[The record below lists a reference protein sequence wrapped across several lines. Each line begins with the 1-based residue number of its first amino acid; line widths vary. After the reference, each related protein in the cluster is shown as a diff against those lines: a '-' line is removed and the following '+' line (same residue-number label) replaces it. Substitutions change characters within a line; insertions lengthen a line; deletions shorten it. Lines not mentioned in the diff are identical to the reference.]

1 MKPLKL
7 FTFLILTT
15 SYCFAQTLT
24 DSAIYITHKQA
35 KTVNLMANELDK
47 FIALDSACKDLIKVK
62 EQKIE
67 TLLIIQ
73 GIKGEQLG
81 ELRVQNEGLKSQV
94 SSLKKR
100 LVLFQILAVSA
111 SVVAL
116 LASF

>member
-1 MKPLKL
+1 
-7 FTFLILTT
+7 
-15 SYCFAQTLT
+15 
-24 DSAIYITHKQA
+24 
-35 KTVNLMANELDK
+35 MANELDK

-67 TLLIIQ
+67 TLLLIQ

-81 ELRVQNEGLKSQV
+81 ELRLQNEGYKSQV